1 MIPVYVWVT
10 LSIIGGIILL
20 YFICLKLAAND
31 WIGNIPSGPLHIPIS
46 GCFFHLLRI
55 SNLGEYCERLFLI
68 YGNVVKYCIFRKTI
82 IFVRNPECLVE
93 ELKVKKVK
101 ETTHLMILNVI
112 KSLGFHIPKS
122 KDFIQ
127 NCFDFGKSVYNHKM
141 SMDDFRMLM
150 EACEN
155 YQTAQH
161 ERKVQ
166 HLIFALSNQKIDLD
180 KNDSKSLEECTKEIE
195 VLQSSIEESPQIFL
209 PLASLWPLFIL
220 KRKRVYKSVLKIQQ
234 KLRTLFYKKFS
245 DAKDEHIFHLFFV
258 LYLHM
263 ALSETRPK
271 KPKSTQSKVNLENNP
286 DAILPVGRQE
296 YKFSFDVSGLRF
308 FKAMDYI
315 KVLNYDIPAQT
326 LIISFA
332 KE

>member
-10 LSIIGGIILL
+10 LSVIGGIILL

-31 WIGNIPSGPLHIPIS
+31 WIGNIPPGPLHIPLS

-55 SNLGEYCERLFLI
+55 SNLGEYFERLFLI

-93 ELKVKKVK
+93 ELNMKKVK
-101 ETTHLMILNVI
+101 ETTHLLIINVI

-122 KDFIQ
+122 KDFVQ
-127 NCFDFGKSVYNHKM
+127 SCFEIGKSVFNHKM

-161 ERKVQ
+161 EKKVQ

-209 PLASLWPLFIL
+209 PLASLWPMFIL
-220 KRKRVYKSVLKIQQ
+220 KRKRVYKSVLKMQQ
-234 KLRTLFYKKFS
+234 KLRTLFDKKFS
-245 DAKDEHIFHLFFV
+245 DSQNEDIFHLFFV
-258 LYLHM
+258 LYLSM
-263 ALSETRPK
+263 ALSETRPR
-271 KPKSTQSKVNLENNP
+271 KPKSPTSQVTLDNNP
-286 DAILPVGRQE
+286 DAIFPVGRQE